1 MTDST
6 LTAVHHRTLK
16 VMLVDDQRLART
28 GFSLMLAKTGTV
40 DVIAEASDGQQ
51 AIQVLDSRYRSCD
64 PLPNVILMDV
74 RMPVMDGIEATR
86 RITISYPSVKVL
98 VLTTYDEDDYAFGA
112 LPQALRA
119 FYSRMFERPSLPRRC
134 SLCRRGTRS

>member
-64 PLPNVILMDV
+64 PSPTSYSWMSGCQLWTASRQPDASRSVI
-74 RMPVMDGIEATR
+74 PA
-86 RITISYPSVKVL
+86 
-98 VLTTYDEDDYAFGA
+98 
-112 LPQALRA
+112 
-119 FYSRMFERPSLPRRC
+119 
-134 SLCRRGTRS
+134 